1 MTKKEVANK
10 VQKALLKAE
19 EPKQA
24 TFSKSDILKSDE
36 FTNINKDFLF
46 AYLDETKQYTIEQA
60 KEILNKKLRGVIE

>member
-1 MTKKEVANK
+1 MAKKEVANK
-10 VQKALLKAE
+10 VQKALKAE

-46 AYLDETKQYTIEQA
+46 AYLDEAKQYTIEQA